1 MIGFGRNPFRKHIM
15 SNVVILGA
23 QWGDEG
29 KGKIVDL
36 FSDRFDMVVRYQ
48 GGHNAG
54 HTVRIGDKTFVLKLI
69 PSGILRPGKQAIIGN
84 GLVVDPA
91 ALITEIETLEAAGI
105 EVSRQLKISNR
116 AHVIFPFHRMMEKMS
131 EDRPGR
137 ISIGTTS
144 RGIGPCYEDKIGR
157 RGIRIAD
164 LLDRETFA
172 AQYDAL
178 VEEKEIIARA
188 LDIHDGKMDFAAI
201 RKQYEE
207 YAERLRPM
215 VCDTASLVNEAMS
228 RGKRVM
234 FEGAQATMLD
244 IDHGTYPFVT
254 SSSATAGGLCTGAGV
269 APTRIDGVI
278 GVSKA
283 YITRVGGGPFPTEIH
298 DAVGERIR
306 EIGREFGAVT
316 GRPRR
321 CGWFDVPLLRYTAM
335 INGFDGMVV
344 TKLDVLDHLGEIPV
358 CVEYRRCGA
367 TLESMPATTREIET
381 IEPVYEKLPGWSE
394 PTAGVSRYEDLPA
407 KARAYLEFLES
418 STGVEIGCI
427 STGPERNQTIVRGG
441 SRLAKLIV

>member
-1 MIGFGRNPFRKHIM
+1 
-15 SNVVILGA
+15 LGA

-84 GLVVDPA
+84 GLVVDPG
-91 ALITEIETLEAAGI
+91 ALIDEIDTLEAAGI
-105 EVSRQLKISNR
+105 EVSRQLSISNR

-157 RGIRIAD
+157 RGIRMAD

-172 AQYDAL
+172 AQYDFL
-178 VEEKEIIARA
+178 VDEKEIIARA
-188 LDIHDGKMDFAAI
+188 LDIHEQMDFAGI
-201 RKQYEE
+201 RAQYEE

-215 VCDTASLVNEAMS
+215 VCDTSRLINNAMAQ
-228 RGKRVM
+228 GKWVM

-269 APTRIDGVI
+269 APTRINGVI

-298 DAVGERIR
+298 GEAGERIR
-306 EIGREFGAVT
+306 EIGHEFGAVT

-321 CGWFDVPLLRYTAM
+321 CGWFDAPLLRYTAM
-335 INGFDGMVV
+335 INGFDSMVV
-344 TKLDVLDHLGEIPV
+344 TKLDVLDHLDEIPV

-367 TLESMPATTREIET
+367 TLADMPATAREIET
-381 IEPVYEKLPGWSE
+381 IEPVYERLPGWST
-394 PTAGVSRYEDLPA
+394 PTAGISRYEELPA
-407 KARAYLEFLES
+407 KAREYLEFLETR
-418 STGVEIGCI
+418 TGVEVGCI
-427 STGPERNQTIVRGG
+427 STGPERNQTIVRRG
-441 SRLAKLIV
+441 SRLEKLIV

>member
-1 MIGFGRNPFRKHIM
+1 M

-36 FSDRFDMVVRYQ
+36 FSDRFDLVVRYQ

-54 HTVRIGDKTFVLKLI
+54 HTVKIDDKTFVLKLI

-91 ALITEIETLEAAGI
+91 ALIAEIEALEAAGI
-105 EVSRQLKISNR
+105 EVSRQLSISNR

-137 ISIGTTS
+137 ISLGTTS

-157 RGIRIAD
+157 RGVRMAD

-172 AQYDAL
+172 AQYDCL
-178 VEEKEIIARA
+178 VDEKEIIARA
-188 LDIHDGKMDFAAI
+188 LDIHEHMDFAGI
-201 RKQYEE
+201 RAQYEV

-215 VCDTASLVNEAMS
+215 VCDTARLINNAMAQ
-228 RGKRVM
+228 GKWVM

-254 SSSATAGGLCTGAGV
+254 SSSATAGGLCTGSGV
-269 APTRIDGVI
+269 APTKINGVI

-283 YITRVGGGPFPTEIH
+283 YVTRVGAGPFPTEIH
-298 DAVGERIR
+298 DEVGARIR

-321 CGWFDVPLLRYTAM
+321 CGWFDAPLLRYTAM
-335 INGFDGMVV
+335 INGFDSLVV
-344 TKLDVLDHLGEIPV
+344 TKLDVLDHLEEIPV
-358 CVEYRRCGA
+358 CVQYRRCGSA
-367 TLESMPATTREIET
+367 LDGMPATTRELET
-381 IEPVYEKLPGWSE
+381 IEPVYERLPGWAA
-394 PTAGVSRYEDLPA
+394 PTAGISRYEDLPVN
-407 KARAYLEFLES
+407 ARAYLEFLES
-418 STGVEIGCI
+418 SIGVEIGCI
-427 STGPERNQTIVRGG
+427 STGPERNQTILRPG
-441 SRLAKLIV
+441 SRLERLIK